1 VTDLQI
7 DTVSARQVASTLRA
21 TTSGIDD
28 VRLTIARIAT
38 VAGFVHEH
46 LAASSAAGEASEEVG
61 LIARV
66 LALTA
71 DRADEADSTYAA
83 MLDQWAGAAL
93 ATLRN
98 SINDGRGTS
107 VRALISSD
115 PLALLRGD
123 VPASL
128 SVDAARDWWASL
140 PEHTQVVIA
149 AEHADRFDGTAVG
162 AAIIQW
168 IDGLDGEA
176 LRELYEHRAFAN
188 ADIDPAE
195 WIPELGLDHNRA
207 IVEAVYE
214 YYGELY
220 REHPDRLWWSGM
232 AALIGP
238 SFYGG
243 FQDLETFSDL
253 LDAVSAVAG
262 SPIGGTVPG
271 AIVVDLSG
279 PELSEELRWYQQQLL
294 QMQHEIF
301 LDMAPV
307 HEAYLA
313 GGIEHVER
321 MLHDDPYGYGQQT
334 IGAWRQIDTGW
345 RTDDPD
351 LIAAGNRQ
359 LLLREQRY
367 VIDNDY
373 NTMRQRPLTGEAVT
387 YGMTL
392 IGAPSVPGARTYPEV
407 FPLEVE
413 VGATVSTPDRLPLL
427 VTPFGGVSVDVP
439 QIEVGAGTTIT
450 TPLPDGN
457 ISVFWDRWDLIELD
471 TLPVY
476 VELARDHPEVIL
488 GELDRPVG
496 ERSDEFRIDER
507 LDDIVRHLLLEW
519 DVDVEVRIGV
529 SR

>member
-98 SINDGRGTS
+98 SINDRSGTS
-107 VRALISSD
+107 VRSLISSD
-115 PLALLRGD
+115 PRMLLRGE
-123 VPASL
+123 VLASL
-128 SVDAARDWWASL
+128 TVDAARDWWASL
-140 PEHTQVVIA
+140 PEHTQVAIA
-149 AEHADRFDGTAVG
+149 AEQADRFTGTAVG
-162 AAIIQW
+162 AAITRW
-168 IDGLDGEA
+168 IDGLDGET
-176 LRELYEHRAFAN
+176 LRDLYEHRAFAN
-188 ADIDPAE
+188 AGIDPDQ

-253 LDAVSAVAG
+253 LDAVSAIAG
-262 SPIGGTVPG
+262 SPIGGTIPG
-271 AIVVDLSG
+271 AIAVDLTG
-279 PELSEELRWYQQQLL
+279 PELADELRWYQERLL
-294 QMQHEIF
+294 LMQEEIF

-321 MLHDDPYGYGQQT
+321 MLADDPYGYGPET
-334 IGAWRQIDTGW
+334 IEAWRLIDAGW

-351 LIAAGNRQ
+351 LIAAGNRT
-359 LLLREQRY
+359 LLYREQRH
-367 VIDNDY
+367 VIDDDY
-373 NTMRQRPLTGEAVT
+373 ARMLNRPGTGAAVT

-392 IGAPSVPGARTYPEV
+392 IGAPSVPGTRTYPEV

-427 VTPFGGVSVDVP
+427 TPFGLVSVDVP
-439 QIEVGAGTTIT
+439 QVEVGAGATVT

-457 ISVFWDRWDLIELD
+457 IAVFRDRWELIEQD

-476 VELARDHPEVIL
+476 VDLARNHPEQILDELA
-488 GELDRPVG
+488 RPVG
-496 ERSDEFRIDER
+496 ERADDFQIDER
-507 LDDIVRHLLLEW
+507 LDEIVQHLLLEW
-519 DVDVEVRIGV
+519 DVDVDLHIGV
-529 SR
+529 GG

>member
-1 VTDLQI
+1 MSDLRI
-7 DTVSARQVASTLRA
+7 DTASARRVASTLRA
-21 TTSGIDD
+21 TTDGIDD

-71 DRADEADSTYAA
+71 DRADEADSTYAV

-93 ATLRN
+93 STLRN
-98 SINDGRGTS
+98 SINDARGTS
-107 VRALISSD
+107 VRTLITSR
-115 PLALLRGD
+115 PGTLPRTEL
-123 VPASL
+123 VASL
-128 SVDAARDWWASL
+128 TVDAARDWWASL
-140 PEHTQVVIA
+140 PEHTQVAIA
-149 AEHADRFDGTAVG
+149 AEQADRFAGTAVG
-162 AAIIQW
+162 AAITRW
-168 IDGLDGEA
+168 IDGLDGGA
-176 LRELYEHRAFAN
+176 LRELYERRAFAE
-188 ADIDPAE
+188 AGIDPDQ

-214 YYGELY
+214 YYGDLY

-253 LDAVSAVAG
+253 IDTVSAIAG
-262 SPIGGTVPG
+262 SPIGGAVPG
-271 AIVVDLSG
+271 AVVVDLSG
-279 PELSEELRWYQQQLL
+279 PELSDELRWYQQQLL
-294 QMQHEIF
+294 LMQHEIF

-321 MLHDDPYGYGQQT
+321 MLADDPYDYGSET
-334 IGAWRQIDTGW
+334 IEAWRLVDAGW
-345 RTDDPD
+345 RTGDAD
-351 LIAAGNRQ
+351 LIAAGNRE
-359 LLLREQRY
+359 LLFREQFF

-373 NTMRQRPLTGEAVT
+373 NTMRTRQLTGEVVT

-392 IGAPSVPGARTYPEV
+392 IGAPSVPGARTYAEV
-407 FPLEVE
+407 FPLEFE

-439 QIEVGAGTTIT
+439 QIEVGAGTTVT

-457 ISVFWDRWDLIELD
+457 IAVFRDRWALIERD

-476 VELARDHPEVIL
+476 VDLARNRPVAIL
-488 GELDRPVG
+488 DELDRPVG
-496 ERSDEFRIDER
+496 ERAEEFRIDER
-507 LDDIVRHLLLEW
+507 LDDIVDHLLLEW
-519 DVDVEVRIGV
+519 DVDLEVRIGV
-529 SR
+529 GR